1 MIRKLAFSLRH
12 LVDKCQRIAQ
22 SAARL
27 VGQAIVMNASVTVA
41 DELLTTDVEP
51 RVCVPKRT
59 SGCGAWRIERAD
71 HQRTR
76 GARHTLERGN
86 ESHVIP
92 RSWHTATT
100 CRGLD
105 SATRSTAG
113 ARILRRIS

>member
-1 MIRKLAFSLRH
+1 MAHTGRSAVFAWGMLA
-12 LVDKCQRIAQ
+12 
-22 SAARL
+22 
-27 VGQAIVMNASVTVA
+27 ASVGASVAASAQDRARIGPAQFASVLAPGNGVKEATVRPYFL
-41 DELLTTDVEP
+41 DREP
-51 RVCVPKRT
+51 VTNAHKGSVTRL
-59 SGCGAWRIERAD
+59 ERA
-71 HQRTR
+71 
-76 GARHTLERGN
+76 N